1 MEITRRADYAIRML
15 IELAGRGDGAPVSA
29 RRLAEL
35 GGVPYAFARSVAH
48 DLVAAGL
55 AISRRGVA
63 GGLALAREASSISLL
78 DVVEATQGPVSV
90 AVCARDPD
98 WCERMGSC
106 KVHGVWCGAGALLER
121 YLASKDI
128 ASLVP
133 SRKDGE

>member
-15 IELAGRGDGAPVSA
+15 IELAAQGDGAPVSV

-35 GGVPYAFARSVAH
+35 GGVPYAFARSVAR

-55 AISRRGVA
+55 VTTRRGAA
-63 GGLALAREASSISLL
+63 GGLGLARKASSISLL

-90 AVCARDPD
+90 ATCARDPG

-106 KVHGVWCGAGALLER
+106 RVHGVWCGAGVLLER

-133 SRKDGE
+133 SGKDGE